1 MKYNQIYMEKEGVI
15 MKIPEGMPT
24 QWLSNMAYERK
35 PNGKLRM
42 CLNPQ
47 NLNNA
52 LLQTYHRS
60 KTPQEVTH
68 ELSTARFFT
77 KLDLRNAFWNLMTRN
92 G

>member
-1 MKYNQIYMEKEGVI
+1 MEQEGII
-15 MKIPEGMPT
+15 MKIPETPEGMPT

-60 KTPQEVTH
+60 KTPQEVNH

>member
-1 MKYNQIYMEKEGVI
+1 

-24 QWLSNMAYERK
+24 QQLSNMAYERK

-68 ELSTARFFT
+68 ELSTSCQVFYEAGFT
-77 KLDLRNAFWNLMTRN
+77 
-92 G
+92 